1 MQRLVLAVPGSIH
14 SKSSSGTNELIRN
27 REAESV
33 TNLQQVLELILPLG
47 QVPTKVSLE
56 R

>member
-1 MQRLVLAVPGSIH
+1 V
-14 SKSSSGTNELIRN
+14 GTNELIRN

-47 QVPTKVSLE
+47 QIPMKASL
-56 R
+56 